1 MRKFILQS
9 KLQSRDIYT
18 KSIELQVLYSCNS
31 KLRFLALSCH
41 MDHSFES
48 IMPDKLSVITIIALE
63 KNLDF
68 LIVFGV

>member
-9 KLQSRDIYT
+9 KLQSRNIYT
-18 KSIELQVLYSCNS
+18 ESIDLQVLYLYDY
-31 KLRFLALSCH
+31 KLMFLALSCH

-48 IMPDKLSVITIIALE
+48 IMPDNDIALD